1 MSDVPAWIQVLQA
14 LLTPAIAIAVG
25 VIGFLQWRTAH
36 QKVVLDLFDRR
47 LAVYDGVVNSVTG
60 HFSKLE
66 SPTLRS
72 DTVSELYQLRSRALF
87 LFGSDVANL
96 IDEVRSDIINYAL
109 LSERRE
115 KRRPLLPQARQAAD
129 REFSEVLERLTET
142 PERMTSAC
150 LPYIQM
156 DSKAARTFT
165 AWLNEKNRQRLS
177 YADEKQ
183 R

>member
-1 MSDVPAWIQVLQA
+1 MPVWIQVLQA
-14 LLTPAIAIAVG
+14 LLTPAIAIAVAA
-25 VIGFLQWRTAH
+25 IGFLQWRTAH

-47 LAVYDGVVNSVTG
+47 LAVYDGVVNCVTG
-60 HFSKLE
+60 YFSKLE
-66 SPTLRS
+66 GPALRS

-96 IDEVRSDIINYAL
+96 IDQVRGDIINYAL

-115 KRRPLLPQARQAAD
+115 KRRPLLPTAKEAMD

-142 PERMTSAC
+142 SEKMTAAC
-150 LPYIQM
+150 LPYMQM
-156 DSKAARTFT
+156 DSKSAQTLT

-177 YADEKQ
+177 HADEKQ

>member
-1 MSDVPAWIQVLQA
+1 MSGAPAWIQVLQA

-47 LAVYDGVVNSVTG
+47 LAVYDGVVNSVTTY
-60 HFSKLE
+60 FSKLE
-66 SPTLRS
+66 SPALHS
-72 DTVSELYQLRSRALF
+72 DTVSQLYQLRSRALF

-96 IDEVRSDIINYAL
+96 IDQVRGDIINYAL

-115 KRRPLLPQARQAAD
+115 KRMPLLSTAKQAMD

-142 PERMTSAC
+142 SERMTSAC

-165 AWLNEKNRQRLS
+165 AWLDEKNRKRLS